1 MSTHLCPQH
10 EAVTNFTFSHC
21 PAALRTLVL
30 FGSWD
35 NFSRPYPLE
44 LDARRGRNYWRGCFT
59 FSDIICDGNLDDQV
73 RRDGPLKMG
82 GTYWYYV
89 SQLIVSYDH
98 GVNLPQY
105 KIDDDDE
112 THNSSEPSTTF
123 CPLLPG
129 QRLNVLEVPS
139 EGHSR
144 SGSDPSGG
152 FTRNP
157 RDRYLNPVPPAPLQ
171 PSQLGTPS
179 NISSPLPPAS
189 PWAPKSATYPPSNAF
204 LSPNVVRH
212 ARSASASPRMPST
225 PLLADFRGLKD
236 KIASKRSASRSRS
249 SSKSQELEI
258 GSPMLISTTV
268 DELSLIP
275 LASYRPA
282 PTSAPRDTAQST
294 HLAARSIPTIRKE
307 FSPLG
312 SHPIDPVHDVLF
324 HEARPV
330 LKKKASMRRRRSHVP
345 STIVTSE
352 FKLGQGRV
360 RANSADTRRTKH
372 YLFSNDPWLST
383 PKLQESFDLD
393 AQESI
398 KHCAPA
404 PMLQRPLLQ
413 LAPPNA
419 DERPTS
425 SHGGS
430 QSSNLRQAPFDKD
443 LPELP
448 RYLTPAPL
456 FACNDTSPV
465 ELPTEV
471 PLIEEEEVLEEDED
485 DEILDDLIMQYQ
497 DKPNSHFSTWSSDTM
512 GYTYSTSDDE
522 TADSPTFSAITSDC
536 SDAGSPQRFSMR
548 FSHLE
553 PTPEIEETITPLDED
568 GTTTEKVTDVS
579 YLSTTPPRLDDL
591 RISSFGSDLFNLDI
605 QHADAAP
612 RRQAAC
618 FGLGFQYSLPE
629 DDTTSKTTITQ
640 STLLPEPN
648 VQRESSL
655 SQLNGLIDDFAYL
668 GDAVI

>member
-1 MSTHLCPQH
+1 
-10 EAVTNFTFSHC
+10 
-21 PAALRTLVL
+21 
-30 FGSWD
+30 
-35 NFSRPYPLE
+35 
-44 LDARRGRNYWRGCFT
+44 
-59 FSDIICDGNLDDQV
+59 
-73 RRDGPLKMG
+73 MG

-89 SQLIVSYDH
+89 SQLVILYGYDID
-98 GVNLPQY
+98 LLQY
-105 KIDDDDE
+105 KVDDDDE

-144 SGSDPSGG
+144 SKSDPPGG

-157 RDRYLNPVPPAPLQ
+157 SDRYLNPVPPAPLKSSQ
-171 PSQLGTPS
+171 PGTATKIP
-179 NISSPLPPAS
+179 SPLPLPS
-189 PWAPKSATYPPSNAF
+189 PWAPKSATYPPSDAF
-204 LSPNVVRH
+204 LTPNVVRH
-212 ARSASASPRMPST
+212 ARSASASPRMPCADFK
-225 PLLADFRGLKD
+225 LADFRGLKE
-236 KIASKRSASRSRS
+236 KLASKRSASRSRS
-249 SSKSQELEI
+249 SSKSQDLEI

-268 DELSLIP
+268 DELNLIP
-275 LASYRPA
+275 LVAYRPA
-282 PTSAPRDTAQST
+282 PTSAPRDDASNTSP
-294 HLAARSIPTIRKE
+294 AARSIPTIRKE

-312 SHPIDPVHDVLF
+312 SHPVDPVNDILF
-324 HEARPV
+324 HRTGPV
-330 LKKKASMRRRRSHVP
+330 PEKKTPVKRRRSHVP
-345 STIVTSE
+345 STIITSE
-352 FKLGQGRV
+352 IQLNQGRV

-383 PKLQESFDLD
+383 PKLQESFELD
-393 AQESI
+393 AQEPSQRE
-398 KHCAPA
+398 APA
-404 PMLQRPLLQ
+404 PLLQRPLIS

-430 QSSNLRQAPFDKD
+430 RASKLRQAPLDKD

-456 FACNDTSPV
+456 FACNASSPV
-465 ELPTEV
+465 ELPVEV
-471 PLIEEEEVLEEDED
+471 SHIGDEDEEVLADDED
-485 DEILDDLIMQYQ
+485 DELLEDLIMQYQ
-497 DKPNSHFSTWSSDTM
+497 VEKPSSHFSTWSSDTM
-512 GYTYSTSDDE
+512 GYTYSISDDE
-522 TADSPTFSAITSDC
+522 TANSPTFSALTSNC
-536 SDAGSPQRFSMR
+536 SDAGSPHRLSMR

-553 PTPEIEETITPLDED
+553 PMPEIEEAIIPLDEGD
-568 GTTTEKVTDVS
+568 AATEKVTDVS
-579 YLSTTPPRLDDL
+579 YLSTTPPKLDDL

-629 DDTTSKTTITQ
+629 DDTTSKITITQ
-640 STLLPEPN
+640 SKLRPEPN